1 MIIST
6 LIFEMRMEAAGSC
19 IYENHRQDMGQEQN
33 IRKKKLMRRLHLEKT
48 RADALFRLWISADTG
63 LLCLESQP
71 ETEGLPVV

>member
-1 MIIST
+1 MGSGIPGKPPAGYGAGTEYTKEEID
-6 LIFEMRMEAAGSC
+6 EALALG
-19 IYENHRQDMGQEQN
+19 E
-33 IRKKKLMRRLHLEKT
+33 T